1 MEILFGKKLNRLK
14 LLNPQKKENDKNI
27 TISIYRNHS
36 FEMISSVI
44 NSFLKFSNLFAEF
57 NFSDY
62 DDSLN
67 FQFKEANFQI
77 IWLDLDRYKT
87 NNLEDFILERA
98 NVLRTQTNSPILIAT
113 VGKKEIII
121 SNLPS
126 DCYIIN
132 INKELQNFGEN
143 IYDIAK
149 EPFSGTKLSNKACLE
164 FARIL
169 GLRYIPAILQT
180 PIKAIVVDLDNT
192 LYKGILGEDG
202 IKNLIPNIE
211 FQQQLKFLKEQG
223 FFLCIASKNEEVDV
237 KEMFDKRKDFI
248 LKLEDFTTYQ
258 INWNNKAD
266 NIIKIA
272 KALNIGLDS
281 ILFIDDNPAEIQNV
295 EYLGIKTI
303 LALDNISQILK
314 YYPGLLKLKT
324 SSEDNIRSK
333 DIQANEKRQEMLKN
347 LSKEEYFKKL
357 GIKLEYGINISEQ
370 IQRVAELLNKTNQ
383 FILSYVR
390 YNETQVKKFLTDT
403 NNILVT
409 IKMSDNLSDS
419 GVIAILLAS
428 KEDNNLV
435 IKELTVSCRALGRN
449 LEDIMLPYLFNIAYK
464 ELNASKDIKIL
475 YKKGERNMPAL
486 NWLKMYS
493 GAELEINGAVIL
505 KNNENIYLDGLKI
518 EVFNGKS

>member
-1 MEILFGKKLNRLK
+1 
-14 LLNPQKKENDKNI
+14 
-27 TISIYRNHS
+27 
-36 FEMISSVI
+36 
-44 NSFLKFSNLFAEF
+44 
-57 NFSDY
+57 
-62 DDSLN
+62 
-67 FQFKEANFQI
+67 
-77 IWLDLDRYKT
+77 
-87 NNLEDFILERA
+87 
-98 NVLRTQTNSPILIAT
+98 
-113 VGKKEIII
+113 
-121 SNLPS
+121 
-126 DCYIIN
+126 
-132 INKELQNFGEN
+132 
-143 IYDIAK
+143 
-149 EPFSGTKLSNKACLE
+149 
-164 FARIL
+164 
-169 GLRYIPAILQT
+169 
-180 PIKAIVVDLDNT
+180 
-192 LYKGILGEDG
+192 
-202 IKNLIPNIE
+202 
-211 FQQQLKFLKEQG
+211 
-223 FFLCIASKNEEVDV
+223 
-237 KEMFDKRKDFI
+237 MFDKRKDFI

-390 YNETQVKKFLTDT
+390 YNETQVKKFLADT

-493 GAELEINGAVIL
+493 GTELEINGAVIL

>member
-347 LSKEEYFKKL
+347 LSKEEYFKK
-357 GIKLEYGINISEQ
+357 
-370 IQRVAELLNKTNQ
+370 
-383 FILSYVR
+383 
-390 YNETQVKKFLTDT
+390 
-403 NNILVT
+403 
-409 IKMSDNLSDS
+409 
-419 GVIAILLAS
+419 
-428 KEDNNLV
+428 
-435 IKELTVSCRALGRN
+435 
-449 LEDIMLPYLFNIAYK
+449 
-464 ELNASKDIKIL
+464 
-475 YKKGERNMPAL
+475 
-486 NWLKMYS
+486 
-493 GAELEINGAVIL
+493 
-505 KNNENIYLDGLKI
+505 
-518 EVFNGKS
+518 